1 MNVVIVRVVFY
12 NPHTAVVCLFL
23 GLLQC
28 FKDAYPILFCSME
41 SISPFSH
48 VKHSLSELNA
58 LDCCGK

>member
-28 FKDAYPILFCSME
+28 FKDAYLY
-41 SISPFSH
+41 
-48 VKHSLSELNA
+48 KYNYGRRL
-58 LDCCGK
+58 